1 MSTSGIGPSS
11 ELTAAFSKAVD
22 SKSTVRFIKI
32 VISNESLVPAAT
44 IPPSGTFQQDLDK
57 LVEVLED
64 NVPAYVLART
74 DKPGSDWLAIF
85 YVPDTSKVR
94 DKMLYAS
101 TRNSVTKSL
110 GSTHFTDSIFATSK
124 DDVTGTAYARHLRH
138 LAAPKPM
145 SQREKDLA
153 EMAEA
158 EKRAIDDYQGS
169 NARLSHLSGAVV
181 GFTWSSEV
189 EEAFKQLA
197 SEDSSKLLV
206 VNVET
211 PGETL
216 KLVSFEEAT
225 VDQVGS
231 KLPPSEPAFAFF
243 GWPHNLRPAA
253 PREIVFI
260 YSCPSTSPVKH
271 RMVYSSGSGAVYK
284 TASNFL
290 SSIDG
295 ASPLATRKVE
305 TSDPKEINKTFLTDE
320 LNSSSTSSSSS
331 SVPTRGSLRS
341 FDNRSGVSAEA
352 QRSVKELTQQFSR
365 PRAPAR
371 KRPE

>member
-1 MSTSGIGPSS
+1 MSTSGIGPSA
-11 ELTAAFSKAVD
+11 ELTAAFSRAVD
-22 SKSTVRFIKI
+22 SKSTVRFIKV

-57 LVEVLED
+57 LVDVLED
-64 NVPAYVLART
+64 NIPAYILART

-101 TRNSVTKSL
+101 TRNSVTRSL

-124 DDVTGTAYARHLRH
+124 DDVTGEAYARHLRH

-145 SQREKDLA
+145 SQREKVLA

-158 EKRAIDDYQGS
+158 EKQAADAYQGS
-169 NARLSHLSGAVV
+169 NARKNHLSGAVV
-181 GFTWSSEV
+181 GFTWSPDV
-189 EEAFKQLA
+189 EEAFKQLVV
-197 SEDSSKLLV
+197 EESSKLLV
-206 VNVET
+206 VTVET

-216 KLVSFEEAT
+216 KLVSFEEVTAE
-225 VDQVGS
+225 QVGS
-231 KLPPSEPAFAFF
+231 KLPPSEPVFAFF
-243 GWPHNLRPAA
+243 GWPHNLSGSV

-271 RMVYSSGSGAVYK
+271 RMLYSSGSGSVYR
-284 TASNFL
+284 TAGGLL

-305 TSDPKEINKTFLTDE
+305 TSDPKEINKTFLTNE
-320 LNSSSTSSSSS
+320 LGSSSTHSSSSS
-331 SVPTRGSLRS
+331 IPTRVGLGGT
-341 FDNRSGVSAEA
+341 DNGGGVSTEA

-371 KRPE
+371 KRP

>member
-1 MSTSGIGPSS
+1 MSTSGIGPSP
-11 ELTAAFSKAVD
+11 ELTDAFSKAVD
-22 SKSTVRFIKI
+22 LKSTVRFIKV
-32 VISNESLVPAAT
+32 VISNESLVAAAT

-57 LVEVLED
+57 LVDVLED
-64 NVPAYVLART
+64 NIPAYVLART

-101 TRNSVTKSL
+101 TRTSVTKSL

-124 DDVTGTAYARHLRH
+124 NDVTGEAYARHLRH
-138 LAAPKPM
+138 LAAPKPL
-145 SQREKDLA
+145 SKREQALA

-158 EKRAIDDYQGS
+158 EKQAADDYQGL
-169 NARLSHLSGAVV
+169 NAMKSHMSGAAI
-181 GFTWSSEV
+181 GFSWSPDVEGAFKRLAV
-189 EEAFKQLA
+189 EEF
-197 SEDSSKLLV
+197 SKLLIV
-206 VNVET
+206 TVET

-216 KLVSFEEAT
+216 KLVSFEEVT

-231 KLPPSEPAFAFF
+231 QLPHSEPVYAFF
-243 GWPHNLRPAA
+243 GWTHNRSTAV

-271 RMVYSSGSGAVYK
+271 RMLYSSGSGSVFRA
-284 TASNFL
+284 AGELL
-290 SSIDG
+290 SSIEG
-295 ASPLATRKVE
+295 ASPLASRKVE

-320 LNSSSTSSSSS
+320 LASSSTSSSSAS
-331 SVPTRGSLRS
+331 IPTRPTLRS
-341 FDNRSGVSAEA
+341 NDNGSGVSAEA
-352 QRSVKELTQQFSR
+352 QLSVKELTQQFSR

-371 KRPE
+371 MRS